1 MSREEIY
8 EATKRV
14 YALYGAFFGAVAR
27 EVGAER
33 ALALHAQAHE
43 EQGLASGKLLKQ
55 KLGERPD
62 IETLGSVLRAS
73 NLSIGIDSQLTA
85 ADSSSALFS
94 NSQCP
99 MYDGYRM
106 GGLDDKTAEALCQR
120 GAAAKLGTMLTQ
132 LDPSI
137 AYHLKHYRSR
147 PDGPC
152 EEEIIHVS
160 SPDRDGEGC
169 HGR

>member
-8 EATKRV
+8 EAAKRV

-27 EVGAER
+27 EVGMER

-62 IETLGSVLRAS
+62 FGALGAVLRAS
-73 NLSIGIDSQLTA
+73 NLSIGIDCELTA

-106 GGLDDKTAEALCQR
+106 GGLDDETAEALCQEGR
-120 GAAAKLGTMLTQ
+120 L
-132 LDPSI
+132 PSW
-137 AYHLKHYRSR
+137 
-147 PDGPC
+147 GPC
-152 EEEIIHVS
+152 
-160 SPDRDGEGC
+160 SPSWIPALPIV
-169 HGR
+169 

>member
-1 MSREEIY
+1 MSREEVY

-14 YALYGAFFGAVAR
+14 YALYGAFFGAVTR
-27 EVGAER
+27 ELGTER

-62 IETLGSVLRAS
+62 IGALGAVLRAS
-73 NLSIGIDSQLTA
+73 NLSIGIDCELAA

-94 NSQCP
+94 NAQCP

-106 GGLDDKTAEALCQR
+106 GGLDDEIAEALCQR
-120 GAAAKLGTMLTQ
+120 GAAAKLGTLLTQ

-137 AYHLKHYRSR
+137 AYHLKHYRAQ
-147 PDGPC
+147 PDEPC
-152 EEEIIHVS
+152 EEEIGYVS
-160 SPDRDGEGC
+160 S
-169 HGR
+169 

>member
-62 IETLGSVLRAS
+62 IGALGAVLRAS
-73 NLSIGIDSQLTA
+73 NLSIGIDCELAA
-85 ADSSSALFS
+85 ADASSALFS

-106 GGLDDKTAEALCQR
+106 GGLDDETAEALCQS

-137 AYHLKHYRSR
+137 AYHLRHYRAQ
-147 PDGPC
+147 PDEPC
-152 EEEIIHVS
+152 EEEIGYLS
-160 SPDRDGEGC
+160 S
-169 HGR
+169 

>member
-55 KLGERPD
+55 KLGVRPD

-94 NSQCP
+94 NLQCP

-106 GGLDDKTAEALCQR
+106 GGLDDETAEALCQR

-160 SPDRDGEGC
+160 SPDRDREGC